1 MTLNFD
7 TFISKIILNVFI
19 VLREFWWLIIPL
31 ALFIYFKKIFA
42 QYKKQI
48 SKPSADESVF
58 LELKFSIDSF
68 KQPVTSMKNFFENLK
83 NVKIKEGNRVVFEI
97 LCFKNQLRYICIVPK
112 SLKDLI
118 EVAFYSQYPDIK
130 ISELSDPLSTLPPN
144 IPNNNFDIWGEE
156 YKLKKENIY
165 QINVIKNDIISDKD
179 SKIIDPITI
188 LLEATAKA
196 DYQGVIAIQIILSQL
211 NDAQK
216 AVFKLESDNVINKL
230 LGKPIIEKKS
240 FGKELLGLST
250 QVAKE
255 ILNFST
261 PSKPEE
267 KKEASPEDKAKAN
280 ELKSKEAFGT
290 FACNFRVA
298 YISPKACTEKF
309 VSASVSMF
317 IKRFASSQNSFDAIA
332 DKGIELKVDGLI
344 PKWLASF
351 SKAQIELTM
360 KKDLFQ
366 RVLNRKLEKKIF
378 ILNSEELASI
388 YHFPFQ
394 KVSVKSLDYIKNKE
408 NAPPS
413 NLPIIQ

>member
-7 TFISKIILNVFI
+7 SFVSKIISIVFI
-19 VLREFWWLIIPL
+19 ILREFWWLIIPL
-31 ALFIYFKKIFA
+31 ALFIYFKKIFS

-48 SKPSADESVF
+48 AKPSADESVF

-83 NVKIKEGNRVVFEI
+83 NIKIKEGNKIVFEI
-97 LCFKNQLRYICIVPK
+97 LCFKNQVRYVCIVPK
-112 SLKDLI
+112 SLKDLV

-130 ISELSDPLSTLPPN
+130 INELIDPLSSLPPN

-156 YKLKKENIY
+156 YKLKKENVY

-179 SKIIDPITI
+179 SKIIDPVTI
-188 LLEATAKA
+188 LLESTAKS
-196 DYQGVIAIQIILSQL
+196 DYQGVVAVQIVLSQL
-211 NDAQK
+211 NDKQK
-216 AVFKLESDNVINKL
+216 AAYKLESDNVINKL
-230 LGKPIIEKKS
+230 LGKPIVEKKS
-240 FGKELLGLST
+240 FDKVLISLSGQVVKEM
-250 QVAKE
+250 
-255 ILNFST
+255 LNPSA
-261 PSKPEE
+261 PSKPDE
-267 KKEASPEDKAKAN
+267 KKEASPEDKAKAS
-280 ELKSKEAFGT
+280 ELKTKDAFGV

-309 VSASVSMF
+309 VSASVGMF
-317 IKRFASSQNSFDAIA
+317 IKRFTSSQNSFDAIP
-332 DKGIELKVDGLI
+332 DKGVELKVEGLI

-351 SKAQIELTM
+351 SKAQIELNM

-366 RVLNRKLEKKIF
+366 RVLNRKLEKKIL
-378 ILNSEELASI
+378 ILNSEELAAI

-394 KVSVKSLDYIKNKE
+394 KVSVKSLDYIKSKE